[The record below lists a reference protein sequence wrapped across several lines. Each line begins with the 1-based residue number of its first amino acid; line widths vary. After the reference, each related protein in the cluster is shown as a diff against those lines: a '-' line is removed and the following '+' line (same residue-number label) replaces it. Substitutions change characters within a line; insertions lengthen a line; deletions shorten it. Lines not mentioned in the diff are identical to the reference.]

1 VDVVMTRRDI
11 LVGGLTLTA
20 LATVGVGRASA
31 APAVTERIAA
41 LEQRSNTR
49 IGLFAIDLLSGRT
62 IAHRDN
68 DPFAM
73 CSTFK
78 TYAAAR
84 VLQKA
89 ERGELALADTVTVAA
104 EAILPNSPVTETR
117 IGQSITLAEL
127 CAAALQR
134 SDNAAANYLLQAIGG
149 PPAITEFARS
159 IGDHQTRLDRWE
171 VELNSALPGDLRDT
185 STPRALGEGYREL
198 IVGSAL
204 APSSREQLVA
214 WMTANVTSSLRP
226 GMPPEWT
233 LADKTGSGDYGTT
246 NDVGVGF
253 GPGEQRVLLAV
264 MVRSASDD
272 PDAEG
277 VRPMMAE
284 LAALVMP
291 VLLGQSQ

>member
-1 VDVVMTRRDI
+1 MVARRDVLI
-11 LVGGLTLTA
+11 GGLTLTA
-20 LATVGVGRASA
+20 LAAVGAGAASA
-31 APAVTERIAA
+31 APAVNDRIAA
-41 LEQRSNTR
+41 LEQRSTTR
-49 IGLFAIDLLSGRT
+49 IGLFAVDLQSGRT
-62 IAHRDN
+62 VAHREN

-89 ERGELALADTVTVAA
+89 QRGELTLTDTVTVAA

-117 IGQSITLAEL
+117 IDQPITLSEL

-149 PPAITEFARS
+149 PTAITEFARS

-171 VELNSALPGDLRDT
+171 IELNSALPGDLRDT
-185 STPRALGEGYREL
+185 STPRALGEGYRDL

-204 APSSREQLVA
+204 APASREQLVA

-226 GMPPEWT
+226 GLPPEWI

-253 GPGEQRVLLAV
+253 GPGDRRVLISA
-264 MVRSASDD
+264 MVRSATDD

-284 LAALVMP
+284 LAALVLP
-291 VLLGQSQ
+291 VLLDQSQ